1 MRTMTEI
8 LSKESMTTIQIKNKE
23 QLYEEGFIVRNVK
36 PFWEEESYI
45 LGRESLIF
53 EEDIDSKKKIISRV
67 GVFHLI
73 SCYNRK

>member
-1 MRTMTEI
+1 MTEI

-45 LGRESLIF
+45 LGREPLIF
-53 EEDIDSKKKIISRV
+53 EEDIDSKKKNNKQSRSIPSY
-67 GVFHLI
+67 LLLQ
-73 SCYNRK
+73 